1 MVTDAVLTTS
11 DLNAT
16 LPFMAL
22 NGGGTVNL
30 LNDEIDFDVT
40 ASFVDGPV
48 LQSDPAMARMLDQRL
63 PLNVGGTLGAPSILP
78 DFGAM
83 VREEL
88 EEEVDEAVE
97 EEKEELEQELEQERD
112 EAVES
117 FRDRL
122 RRRLEQ

>member
-1 MVTDAVLTTS
+1 
-11 DLNAT
+11 
-16 LPFMAL
+16 MAL